1 MEIEGAYG
9 TRLHVTEFGGTGPGI
24 LLLHG
29 LTDHAATWAST
40 ASWLTAYGRVVA
52 YDARGHGTSERPDG
66 PYTRDA
72 YVGDAAAVIERLG
85 LGPALVIGHSMGGLT
100 AWQLAGRRPELVR
113 GIVVGDMSPVTP
125 VDAVRSWRD
134 WLASWPVPFAS
145 LADVRAYFGA
155 DRPAL
160 GEVFAEVMRQDPDGW
175 RPRAHT
181 EHVLA
186 TVEHWA
192 ARDHRPELALVKCPA
207 LVVAG
212 GRSDNPVPGQR
223 EAADLLPDATFA
235 LLPESGHVLHRED
248 PAGWRAAVEPFAAVL
263 CGRDG
268 GRARLALGG
277 GSA

>member
-40 ASWLTAYGRVVA
+40 ASWLTAYGRVVG
-52 YDARGHGTSERPDG
+52 YDARGHGRSEHPDG
-66 PYTRDA
+66 PYTRAA
-72 YVGDAAAVIERLG
+72 YVGDAAAVIERLE
-85 LGPALVIGHSMGGLT
+85 LGPALAIGHSMGGLT

-113 GIVVGDMSPVTP
+113 AIVIGDMGPVTP
-125 VDAVRSWRD
+125 ADAVQGWRD

-145 LADVRAYFGA
+145 PDAVRAYFGA
-155 DRPAL
+155 ERPAL
-160 GEVFAEVMRQDPDGW
+160 GEVFAEVMWQAEDGW
-175 RPRAHT
+175 RPRTQTGHL
-181 EHVLA
+181 LA
-186 TVEHWA
+186 AVEHWA

-212 GRSDNPVPGQR
+212 GRSDDPAAGQR
-223 EAADLLPDATFA
+223 EGAALLPDGEFV

-248 PAGWRAAVEPFAAVL
+248 PAGWRAAVEPFAARVL
-263 CGRDG
+263 R
-268 GRARLALGG
+268 
-277 GSA
+277 